1 LYAQLEVQANNMD
14 EETSNAEDEMTP
26 RAFADY
32 LATEHSHPE
41 SHFEENDLMRELI
54 GVQVCIYV
62 CV

>member
-1 LYAQLEVQANNMD
+1 MD